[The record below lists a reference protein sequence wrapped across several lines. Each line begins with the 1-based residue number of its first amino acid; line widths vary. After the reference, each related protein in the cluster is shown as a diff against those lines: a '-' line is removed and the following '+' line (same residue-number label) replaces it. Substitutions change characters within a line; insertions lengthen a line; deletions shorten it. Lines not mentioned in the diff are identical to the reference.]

1 MCSAVPE
8 IGLLRPCKA
17 DSLDS
22 GAQAI
27 FNAGFQVTSGV
38 ISCWLSPQM
47 STMPPIIP
55 NHPPSAQGAQKKRR
69 YNCQKW
75 LVRSSRCGG
84 ARPTAVGTTAQPYTA
99 GRPAP
104 PQLTSV
110 LRRDLQSDLLREIH
124 RERPGPA
131 EMRQR
136 RQGEPNGRDS
146 CPSGAVTLRTAP
158 LRARRCSR

>member
-1 MCSAVPE
+1 MCSVVPE

-17 DSLDS
+17 DSRYS

-27 FNAGFQVTSGV
+27 FNAGFQVAPGATSH
-38 ISCWLSPQM
+38 WPSPQM
-47 STMPPIIP
+47 ATMPPIIP

-84 ARPTAVGTTAQPYTA
+84 AGLPAVGTTAQPYTA
-99 GRPAP
+99 GGRAP

-124 RERPGPA
+124 RERSGPA

-146 CPSGAVTLRTAP
+146 CPPGAVTLRTAP
-158 LRARRCSR
+158 LRTRRCSR